1 MHIHQGITFLFL
13 FSVFKVFAQDQDI
26 QGVIITESKASLES
40 ASVYLIKEE
49 SQIMIKSAVTNEKGE
64 YIIQGAPHGKY
75 RIEASSIGY
84 NTVQSSVFEVGGKNV
99 KIDTLILSR
108 KESVLEEVQVERK
121 LPQIQMREGK
131 TIMNVENS
139 SLATGNNAMEILKRA
154 PGISV
159 DNEDEILL
167 MGQAGVNVTI
177 DGRETYMSGEQLADF
192 LKSTDGD
199 QIKSIEVSTT
209 RSAKEEAEGGV
220 GRVNIVLKKNK
231 LEGFTGTFNATA
243 GQGDKF
249 RANTSLSVNYKVNG
263 TTLFGSYA
271 FQKTQNN
278 HEIDIFRIISDGG
291 EETQFDQSTQLA
303 SNRRPHNYRFGI
315 EQKTSDRNILTLQF
329 SGLTSK
335 KKEKSQGF
343 THILTSQNME
353 KSFLDSHSD
362 VRNPFERYTLNL
374 NNEFKIDTASK
385 KITADLNW
393 SKFNDTEKI
402 NYYNQLFNSDNEQL
416 EDAEIRRAH
425 TNSIIEILSGKMDYQ
440 QSIGKGKLETGV
452 KYSHVK
458 TDNNL
463 TYENYLTEKW
473 QHDATHSNHFIYTE
487 EIAAAYA
494 DYTFDFAKWGL
505 KAGLRAEHTFSKG
518 NSVTLAEVENREY
531 TDLFPSVNVHYNV
544 SDNHML
550 NVSYAKKIS
559 RPSYSNLN
567 PFEYY
572 LDKYTSV
579 KGNPFLKPQYTD
591 SFALTYT
598 LMQRFNATLGYDYT
612 HDAIVESI
620 GQDAEEKTTWIYR
633 ENLADQHTTY
643 ININAPVQIG
653 SFWSMNNNLTFIRL
667 LYNGPIAGEFIK
679 QNAFAFQGNSMH
691 NFQLGKGFSSEL
703 NLQYMSPFLYNVYKI
718 SAKWSTDIGFTKK
731 FKDERSSL
739 KFSVSDI
746 FRTDDLNLRTEF
758 GPYNSILNQRFDSR
772 VFRLTFSYT
781 IGNLKQKTKSKL
793 QDTDEQSRAM

>member
-315 EQKTSDRNILTLQF
+315 EQK
-329 SGLTSK
+329 
-335 KKEKSQGF
+335 
-343 THILTSQNME
+343 
-353 KSFLDSHSD
+353 
-362 VRNPFERYTLNL
+362 
-374 NNEFKIDTASK
+374 
-385 KITADLNW
+385 
-393 SKFNDTEKI
+393 
-402 NYYNQLFNSDNEQL
+402 
-416 EDAEIRRAH
+416 
-425 TNSIIEILSGKMDYQ
+425 
-440 QSIGKGKLETGV
+440 
-452 KYSHVK
+452 
-458 TDNNL
+458 
-463 TYENYLTEKW
+463 
-473 QHDATHSNHFIYTE
+473 
-487 EIAAAYA
+487 
-494 DYTFDFAKWGL
+494 
-505 KAGLRAEHTFSKG
+505 
-518 NSVTLAEVENREY
+518 
-531 TDLFPSVNVHYNV
+531 
-544 SDNHML
+544 
-550 NVSYAKKIS
+550 
-559 RPSYSNLN
+559 
-567 PFEYY
+567 
-572 LDKYTSV
+572 
-579 KGNPFLKPQYTD
+579 
-591 SFALTYT
+591 
-598 LMQRFNATLGYDYT
+598 
-612 HDAIVESI
+612 
-620 GQDAEEKTTWIYR
+620 
-633 ENLADQHTTY
+633 
-643 ININAPVQIG
+643 
-653 SFWSMNNNLTFIRL
+653 
-667 LYNGPIAGEFIK
+667 
-679 QNAFAFQGNSMH
+679 
-691 NFQLGKGFSSEL
+691 NF
-703 NLQYMSPFLYNVYKI
+703 
-718 SAKWSTDIGFTKK
+718 
-731 FKDERSSL
+731 R
-739 KFSVSDI
+739 
-746 FRTDDLNLRTEF
+746 
-758 GPYNSILNQRFDSR
+758 
-772 VFRLTFSYT
+772 
-781 IGNLKQKTKSKL
+781 
-793 QDTDEQSRAM
+793 